1 MEDCNA
7 THLPR
12 VDSPTSNVVDEER
25 NALRASSSQLMV
37 QVEEELW
44 DSQVIGNERSRLRR
58 DEFGHV
64 LVI

>member
-12 VDSPTSNVVDEER
+12 IDSPTSSVVNEER
-25 NALRASSSQLMV
+25 NALRASSSQRMV
-37 QVEEELW
+37 EVEEELW
-44 DSQVIGNERSRLRR
+44 NSQVIGNERSRLRR

-64 LVI
+64 FVI